1 MHQTVLITG
10 ASRGIGR
17 AAAEY
22 FITNGYSVIA
32 TCSHDPERLLDLEEL
47 AAINHTFCRILTVDF
62 SDAASIETFLKNMQS
77 VSFDLL
83 INNAAISYIDVLQD
97 MTPEQWNKLI
107 QVNLSSLYHTC
118 RLAVPK
124 FLSIGHGRILNISSV
139 WGNTGASCEVAYSA
153 SKGGVNSFTKALAK
167 ELAPSHIPVNAIAFG
182 AVATEM
188 NQFLSSDERIRLEE
202 DIPFGRMLKKK
213 EAAEIIFQIS
223 QLPAYVTGQIITADG
238 GWT

>member
-10 ASRGIGR
+10 ASRGIGK

-32 TCSHDPERLLDLEEL
+32 TCSHEPERLFDLEKL
-47 AAINHTFCRILTVDF
+47 AAKNHTFCHILTVDF
-62 SDAASIETFLKNMQS
+62 SDAASIAVFLKNMES
-77 VSFDLL
+77 VPFDLL
-83 INNAAISYIDVLQD
+83 INNAALSYVDVLQD
-97 MTPEQWNKLI
+97 MRPEQWNKLI

-118 RLAVPK
+118 RLAIPK
-124 FLSIGHGRILNISSV
+124 FLSTGHGHIINISSV
-139 WGNTGASCEVAYSA
+139 WGNVGASCEVAYSA

-182 AVATEM
+182 AVDTEM
-188 NQFLSSDERIRLEE
+188 NHFLTPDERFQLEE
-202 DIPFGRMLKKK
+202 EIPFGRMLTKK
-213 EAAEIIFQIS
+213 EAAEIIFRIS
-223 QLPAYVTGQIITADG
+223 QLPPYVTGQIITADG

>member
-1 MHQTVLITG
+1 MHPTVLITG

-32 TCSHDPERLLDLEEL
+32 TCSHSPERLSDLQEL
-47 AAINHTFCRILTVDF
+47 AVKNHTLCSILTVDF
-62 SDAASIETFLKNMQS
+62 SDENSINAFQKNMES
-77 VSFDLL
+77 LSFDCL
-83 INNAAISYIDVLQD
+83 INNAAISYVEVFQD
-97 MTPEQWNKLI
+97 MTPERWNKLI

-124 FLSIGHGRILNISSV
+124 FLSAGRGRILNISSV
-139 WGNTGASCEVAYSA
+139 WGNVGASCEVAYSA

-167 ELAPSHIPVNAIAFG
+167 ELAPSHISVNAVAFG
-182 AVATEM
+182 AVDTQM
-188 NQFLSSDERIRLEE
+188 NQFLSSKEREELEE
-202 DIPFGRMLKKK
+202 EIPYGRMLTTK

-223 QLPAYVTGQIITADG
+223 QLPPYVTGQIITADG